1 MIISRKKKKKN
12 QEIIINEYSE
22 IEDERHTIEDTV
34 IKTKGSSTRYKSSIV
49 SNFRCLWAIY
59 GINTAGKLTMRELK
73 IKSII
78 DPKSKIDNQ

>member
-49 SNFRCLWAIY
+49 SNFRCL
-59 GINTAGKLTMRELK
+59 
-73 IKSII
+73 
-78 DPKSKIDNQ
+78 